1 MSGVL
6 CHLSP
11 PYFLRQSLLLSP
23 ELSDLAT
30 LASHLAPRQALL
42 PSLLLFTSDRLTH
55 MVLVS
60 NSTRSASLCIPSAGI
75 EYHKDTKTLPS
86 SVSLCLLNAGRLAFL
101 ELSALC
107 QHSQLCLTEVPSPA
121 FRLFRS
127 EAAVVLPTQGFL
139 RHTERLTTTDW
150 SLRTSKPTQNP
161 HEHTL
166 HICILKT

>member
-75 EYHKDTKTLPS
+75 EYHKDAAKLGVPLPLECWPRRGQEAHWPSWNSQPCASTVS
-86 SVSLCLLNAGRLAFL
+86 SASLRCLLQPLGCL
-101 ELSALC
+101 EVRQQS
-107 QHSQLCLTEVPSPA
+107 SY
-121 FRLFRS
+121 
-127 EAAVVLPTQGFL
+127 
-139 RHTERLTTTDW
+139 
-150 SLRTSKPTQNP
+150 P
-161 HEHTL
+161 H
-166 HICILKT
+166 KDS